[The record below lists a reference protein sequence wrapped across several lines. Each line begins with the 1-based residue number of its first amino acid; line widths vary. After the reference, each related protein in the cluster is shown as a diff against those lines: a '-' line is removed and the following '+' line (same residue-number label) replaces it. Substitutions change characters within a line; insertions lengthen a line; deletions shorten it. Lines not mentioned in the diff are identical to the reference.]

1 MGCHTICINQTMN
14 IMGRITTAMSVF
26 MGIRPNFKNNFKSG
40 ILDHR
45 KGFLAVS
52 GQKSASI
59 WAMAMVMFLI
69 SAMGMAQTQD
79 LYAVEDAYLQRD
91 SFAST
96 AETLYNDETLRLEN
110 SNNRVRDAYLK
121 FDLNSVPGQITGLLL
136 TLTVHSDPGVDGAIN
151 VYKGNG
157 DNWTDELL
165 SSATKPSQGTLIDS
179 FSPPYPTSGT
189 NGGNKKTITIDPSM
203 VSASKLLSLV
213 LVHTGPHNDDMA
225 FAADGPEDPTN
236 SVSRAPL
243 SKRPKLRVTYT
254 TAPTDTPP
262 VIDSFTGTAISDTQI
277 DLSWSA
283 TDDNGVTGYTLTMN
297 GATQTLSSATAMSFS
312 ATGLSAD
319 TIYDFQLTAT
329 DGTNSTVSA
338 VVPVTTLSAGNTGGG
353 GYWTQT
359 GSDISYTAGHVG
371 IGTAPRSLQM
381 LAVAGE
387 IIATRVRVEEQPNW
401 PDYVFNEDYRL
412 PSLEEVQEHIE
423 AYGHLI
429 NIPSAADVAANGM
442 DLGEMNR
449 LLLEKVE
456 ELTLYLL
463 QQDQELKALQ
473 TQISNLEKE

>member
-26 MGIRPNFKNNFKSG
+26 TGIRPNFKNNFRTG
-40 ILDHR
+40 ILNHR

-59 WAMAMVMFLI
+59 WVMTMVMFLI
-69 SAMGMAQTQD
+69 SAMGMAQTQETTLNPAD
-79 LYAVEDAYLQRD
+79 DAYLQRF
-91 SFAST
+91 SSNPT
-96 AETLYNDETLRLEN
+96 NELLYNDETIRLEN
-110 SNNRVRDAYLK
+110 SNSRLRDGYLK
-121 FDLNSVPGQITGLLL
+121 FDLSPYIGQIVSLEL
-136 TLTVHSDPGVDGAIN
+136 TLTVYSDAGVNGNIN
-151 VYKGNG
+151 VYKGIG
-157 DNWTDELL
+157 DAWTEDDL
-165 SSATKPSQGTLIDS
+165 SNATKPAQGTLIG
-179 FSPPYPTSGT
+179 FFAAPYPKTGSGIT
-189 NGGNKKTITIDPSM
+189 KVITIDPNF
-203 VSASKLLSLV
+203 VSSSGLLSLK
-213 LVHTGPHNDDMA
+213 LVHTGPNNDDMA
-225 FAADGPEDPTN
+225 FASNGPEGPDPDVTI
-236 SVSRAPL
+236 APQ
-243 SKRPKLRVTYT
+243 SKRPKLKVTYST
-254 TAPTDTPP
+254 TTDTPP
-262 VIDSFTGTAISDTQI
+262 VINSFTGTAISDTQI

-297 GATQTLSSATAMSFS
+297 GATQSLSSSTATSFS
-312 ATGLSAD
+312 ATGLTAD
-319 TIYDFQLTAT
+319 TSYDFQLTAS
-329 DGTNSTVSA
+329 DGGSNATVSG
-338 VVPVTTLSAGNTGGG
+338 VETVTTLSEGGGPTGGF
-353 GYWTQT
+353 WTQT

-423 AYGHLI
+423 AHGHLI

-473 TQISNLEKE
+473 TQISTLEKE